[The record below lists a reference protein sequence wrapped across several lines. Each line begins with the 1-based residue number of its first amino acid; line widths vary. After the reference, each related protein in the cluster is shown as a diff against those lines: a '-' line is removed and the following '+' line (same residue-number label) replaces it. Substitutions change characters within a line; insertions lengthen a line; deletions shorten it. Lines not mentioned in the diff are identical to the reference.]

1 MITLTVKIRKEAGKK
16 VKTLREKGIMP
27 AVLYGPKVKNQNLEI
42 DIKEFEKIYKEAGKN
57 TLVSLEL
64 QGSKEKYLVLIHD
77 LIRDAITSSPL
88 HVDLYQPSLE
98 EKIEAN
104 IPVILQG
111 ESLAVKDLGGTLIKT
126 MSEIKIKALPQDL
139 PKEIIIDISG
149 LKTFEDHI
157 LIKDLKFAEGVEILR
172 DSSDIVVSVAAPE
185 KVDEEL
191 AKPAEEKVEEVK
203 VVGKE
208 KKASAEDVELPAS
221 AKPAR
226 PTGGAKAGKEK

>member
-27 AVLYGPKVKNQNLEI
+27 AVLYGPKVKNQSLEI

-64 QGSKEKYLVLIHD
+64 QDKKEKYLVLIHD
-77 LIRDAITSSPL
+77 LVRDPITSSPL

-98 EKIEAN
+98 EKIEAD

-185 KVDEEL
+185 KVEEEL
-191 AKPAEEKVEEVK
+191 AKPAEDKVEEVK
-203 VVGKE
+203 VVGRE
-208 KKASAEDVELPAS
+208 KKEEAASEGGEPRPEKS
-221 AKPAR
+221 GREAK
-226 PTGGAKAGKEK
+226 K